1 MIAKLERRLAGL
13 EAEIPHPPPKSRPIM
28 TEEDLLSLGP
38 DELPDFSNT
47 PEPLLRQVHEA
58 LMEEERARGA

>member
-1 MIAKLERRLAGL
+1 MIAKLERRLACL
-13 EAEIPHPPPKSRPIM
+13 EEEVPRPPPKARPIM
-28 TEEDLLSLGP
+28 TGEDLLSLEP

-47 PEPLLRQVHEA
+47 PEPLLRRVHGA